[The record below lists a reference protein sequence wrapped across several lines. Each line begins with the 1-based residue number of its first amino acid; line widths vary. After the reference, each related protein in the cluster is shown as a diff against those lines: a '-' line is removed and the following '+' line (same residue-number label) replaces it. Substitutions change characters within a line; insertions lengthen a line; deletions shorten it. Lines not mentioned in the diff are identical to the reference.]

1 MPMKGGLV
9 AALSGASQM
18 GCDCLQ
24 IFSRNPRIWKDQPI
38 GRKEAAAAVR
48 ERRRLKLRPFVLHS
62 IYLSNISSED
72 SLIHRKSTDSLAA
85 DLARAQLLEAD
96 YLVVHIRM
104 GENLELRASQAVS
117 AIDGALAKVPG
128 NRTGIL
134 LENTARADPGRI
146 FWDFIGSIFRKS
158 RFSQYLGICLDT
170 CHAYASGF
178 DLSKKSGLN
187 ELLALVERSAGP
199 GRLRLI
205 HANDCRTALGSGG
218 DRHAHIGE
226 GNIGLRGFGNIVNH
240 PALSALPVIIETPKK
255 TPEDDPRN
263 LKVLRGLV
271 VSVV

>member
-1 MPMKGGLV
+1 MKGGLV

-85 DLARAQLLEAD
+85 DMARAQLLEAD

-104 GENLELRASQAVS
+104 GENLELRAARAVS
-117 AIDGALAKVPG
+117 AIDESFAQVPG
-128 NRTGIL
+128 NKAMLL
-134 LENTARADPGRI
+134 LENTAKADPDKI
-146 FWDFIGSIFRKS
+146 FWNFIRSIFKAS
-158 RFSQYLGICLDT
+158 RFPQHLGLCLDT

-187 ELLALVERSAGP
+187 KLLALIERSVG
-199 GRLRLI
+199 LRKLGLI
-205 HANDCRTALGSGG
+205 HANDCRTALGSGW
-218 DRHAHIGE
+218 DRHTHIGE

-240 PALSALPVIIETPKK
+240 PSLSHLPVIIETPKK

-271 VSVV
+271 ASGK